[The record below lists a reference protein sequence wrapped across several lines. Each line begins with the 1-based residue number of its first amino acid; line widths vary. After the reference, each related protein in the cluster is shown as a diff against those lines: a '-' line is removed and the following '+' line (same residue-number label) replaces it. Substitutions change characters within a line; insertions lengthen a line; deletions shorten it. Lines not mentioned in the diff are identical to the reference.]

1 MELKLKYM
9 RKIDLDCGTVEYR
22 DLVDPGG
29 VIYTQ
34 VHIGCNQCQSPNQ
47 LHVPLGRAGWPADPV
62 CSGRQAP
69 GRVPEVPVCSGAEKP
84 LEYILPKG

>member
-1 MELKLKYM
+1 MIVA

-34 VHIGCNQCQSPNQ
+34 VHVGCNS
-47 LHVPLGRAGWPADPV
+47 LGT
-62 CSGRQAP
+62 C
-69 GRVPEVPVCSGAEKP
+69 
-84 LEYILPKG
+84 ILPSYPTIFRFSLQYVGSEIYGVLVAMYCGCIYVGYIFS